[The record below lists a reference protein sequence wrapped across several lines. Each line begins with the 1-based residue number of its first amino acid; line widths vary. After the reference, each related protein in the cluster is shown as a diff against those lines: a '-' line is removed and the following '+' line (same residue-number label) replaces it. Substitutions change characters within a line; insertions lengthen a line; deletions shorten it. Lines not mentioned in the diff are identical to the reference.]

1 MSIRGKKP
9 IESRTWTDNPSADMT
24 GVYAGSALVLS
35 FLYVFGGKF
44 ISRIRVP
51 GSGRGCSS
59 SSSPY
64 VQSNLGSV
72 IGVKCER
79 RSGLFGI
86 PLPQQYRY
94 SPTAV
99 QPPRRA
105 VYNSRSFPNTSL
117 VDNES
122 CSLKTTLFS
131 KSLAAE
137 SLHLV
142 RLVR

>member
-9 IESRTWTDNPSADMT
+9 IESWAWTDNPSADMT
-24 GVYAGSALVLS
+24 GAYAGSTLVLS
-35 FLYVFGGKF
+35 LLYVFGGKF

-59 SSSPY
+59 SSPY
-64 VQSNLGSV
+64 VQSNLGSG
-72 IGVKCER
+72 IGVNRER

-86 PLPQQYRY
+86 PLPQQHRH

-99 QPPRRA
+99 QPPSLA

-122 CSLKTTLFS
+122 CSLKTKLFS

-137 SLHLV
+137 SLYLVQLV
-142 RLVR
+142 R